1 MFRNCPKFNSDLS
14 MWDVKNVEY
23 MQYMFCGC
31 KLFNQNLDQWDTKN
45 LKYKSNM
52 FYRCDSLKNIPSWY
66 KR

>member
-1 MFRNCPKFNSDLS
+1 